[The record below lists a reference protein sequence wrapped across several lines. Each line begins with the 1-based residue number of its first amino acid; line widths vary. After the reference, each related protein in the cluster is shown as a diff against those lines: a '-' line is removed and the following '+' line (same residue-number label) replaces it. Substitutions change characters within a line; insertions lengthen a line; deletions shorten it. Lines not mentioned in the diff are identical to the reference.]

1 VTGAEPQ
8 DFTAGA
14 DTQPLGDRPSS
25 AVTAGSTELFGRQLR
40 DLPGRLVSS
49 VPLTVEPS
57 LWNRGVARA
66 LLVEAMAIFDRREVR
81 HPGSSLAR

>member
-1 VTGAEPQ
+1 
-8 DFTAGA
+8 
-14 DTQPLGDRPSS
+14 
-25 AVTAGSTELFGRQLR
+25 
-40 DLPGRLVSS
+40 LVSS

-81 HPGSSLAR
+81 HPGLFTWRADSYYALTGPACAATAAAAAATASGSPR